1 MKSKVYFVPI
11 SLKEEKI
18 KIREALVLLL
28 KKTNFLD
35 KVEKNDFVGIKIHF
49 GEEGNRGFVKPTY
62 LNDLIK
68 EIQKKGAKP
77 FLTDTNTL
85 YVGKRANAVDHL
97 ILASKHGFTVEET
110 GAPVIISDGL
120 LGNNE
125 IKVKIDGKHFKE
137 VPIARELG
145 LCQAILSINHFTGH
159 IVTHFGAGI
168 KNLGMGGSA
177 RAGKLLQ
184 HSNISPRVNISK
196 CTGCEECIKWCS
208 TNSISMVEGKAK
220 IDPKTCIGCGQCL
233 SVCIFYAIS
242 FSWNESS
249 ELVQEK
255 MVEHTL
261 GVLKGKGEKVAHI
274 TFLTHITEE
283 CDCIAK
289 DEEPL
294 CEDIGILASGDV
306 VAIDKASL
314 DLVEK
319 KLGKKISNLPE
330 KQIQYAESLGLGS
343 SKYELETLNL

>member
-1 MKSKVYFVPI
+1 MKSKVYFCPLN
-11 SLKEEKI
+11 LKEGKEKVS
-18 KIREALVLLL
+18 KITNLLL
-28 KKTNFLD
+28 AKTGFY
-35 KVEKNDFVGIKIHF
+35 KIIEKNDFVAIKIHF
-49 GEEGNRGFVKPTY
+49 GEEGNRGFVKPEY
-62 LNDLIK
+62 LREIIR
-68 EIQKKGAKP
+68 EIQKKGARV

-85 YVGKRANAVDHL
+85 YVGKRANAVEHL
-97 ILASKHGFTVEET
+97 ILASKHGFTVENT

-125 IKVKIDGKHFKE
+125 IKVRINGKHFKE

-159 IVTHFGAGI
+159 IVTHFGAAI

-184 HSNISPRVNISK
+184 HSNLSPKVNSNK
-196 CTGCEECIKWCS
+196 CTGCETCIIWCS

-233 SVCIFYAIS
+233 SVCPVYAIT

-261 GVLKGKGEKVAHI
+261 GVLKDKKAAHI
-274 TFLTHITEE
+274 TFLTHITQE
-283 CDCIAK
+283 CDCLAK

-294 CEDIGILASGDV
+294 CEDIGILASSDV
-306 VAIDKASL
+306 VAIDKAAL
-314 DLVEK
+314 DMVEN
-319 KLGKKISNLPE
+319 KLGKRISSLPE
-330 KQIQYAESLGLGS
+330 KQISYAEKLGMGNLN
-343 SKYELETLNL
+343 YEIERIDF

>member
-1 MKSKVYFVPI
+1 MISKVYFCPL
-11 SLKEEKI
+11 SLKEDKEKI
-18 KIREALVLLL
+18 SRSLVLLL
-28 KKTNFLD
+28 EKTAFFE
-35 KVEKNDFVGIKIHF
+35 KVQKNDFVAIKIHF
-49 GEEGNRGFVKPTY
+49 GEEGNKGFVKPIY
-62 LNDLIK
+62 LKDLVK
-68 EIQKKGAKP
+68 EIQKRGAKP

-97 ILASKHGFTVEET
+97 ILASKHGFTIEQV
-110 GAPVIISDGL
+110 GAPIIISDGL

-177 RAGKLLQ
+177 RAGKLQQ
-184 HSNISPRVNISK
+184 HSNLSPRVNPTK

-208 TNSISMVEGKAK
+208 TNSISIVEGKAK

-233 SVCIFYAIS
+233 SVCPVYAIT

-283 CDCIAK
+283 CDCISK

-294 CEDIGILASGDV
+294 CEDIGILSSTDI

-319 KLGKKISNLPE
+319 KLGKKISKLPE
-330 KQIQYAESLGLGS
+330 KQIQYAESLGIGS
-343 SKYELETLNL
+343 SKYELEILNL